1 MNKQRREKL
10 SEAISEIEAA
20 ADKITDVM
28 YDEQGVMA
36 SVPENLQ
43 GSERYGEME
52 NAVDTMQEAI
62 DGLNDI
68 TERLR
73 EL

>member
-20 ADKITDVM
+20 ADRITDVM
-28 YDEQGVMA
+28 CDEQSVMA

-62 DGLNDI
+62 DELNDI